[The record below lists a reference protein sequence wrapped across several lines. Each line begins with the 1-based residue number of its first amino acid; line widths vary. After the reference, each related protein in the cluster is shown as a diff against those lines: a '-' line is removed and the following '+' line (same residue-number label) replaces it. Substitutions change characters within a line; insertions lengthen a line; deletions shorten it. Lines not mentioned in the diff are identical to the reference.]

1 MNVYVESNFV
11 VVIALAQER
20 FENSERIL
28 SLSEAERV
36 SLARTSASIRTL
48 ARRAVPTRIPLAS
61 TGTSR
66 GIESFSGA
74 GITTAPRRSH
84 WNVQPRSIQAHFSA
98 YSMK

>member
-1 MNVYVESNFV
+1 M

-20 FENSERIL
+20 FENCERIL

-48 ARRAVPTRIPLAS
+48 ARRAVPTCVPLAS

-66 GIESFSGA
+66 GIKSFSGA
-74 GITTAPRRSH
+74 GITPALRRSH
-84 WNVQPRSIQAHFSA
+84 WAVQPRSI
-98 YSMK
+98 